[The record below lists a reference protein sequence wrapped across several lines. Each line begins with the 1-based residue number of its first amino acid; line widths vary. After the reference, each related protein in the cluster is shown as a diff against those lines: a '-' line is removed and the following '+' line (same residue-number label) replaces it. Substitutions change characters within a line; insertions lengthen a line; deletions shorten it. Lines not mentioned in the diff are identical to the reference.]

1 MYNVDKEKENFFSFI
16 PRSVE
21 RLIYTTLVGIIV
33 GIITDFFFVEEI
45 KIQGIFK
52 RDKDDKKA
60 IKNNITN
67 LFRDIKK
74 RNISFIIIASILLIV
89 STIYLLCFNYVYPYS
104 QIEWIKSSISIII
117 IMQVL
122 SFLRCL
128 LETCLRFLS
137 FKVKSE
143 KIYKIARL
151 FDW

>member
-60 IKNNITN
+60 IKNNIMN

-104 QIEWIKSSISIII
+104 QIDWIKSSITIII
-117 IMQVL
+117 IMKVL

-137 FKVKSE
+137 FKTMSE
-143 KIYKIARL
+143 KVYKMAKL
-151 FDW
+151 LD